1 VPDDAP
7 FLLDVTRLIWR
18 RWKGRHPTGIDRVCL
33 AYLRHFGGRAQAVV
47 QHDRFRRILNR
58 EVSAELFDLLDAPA
72 GRFRARLATGFLR
85 HLTGF
90 SRDGNGRL
98 YLNVG
103 HTGLDSPGLR
113 SWVSR
118 SGVRPIYLV
127 HDLIPMTHP
136 HFCRPGESRRH
147 EERMRTVLRTGA
159 GVIANSDATFGT
171 LGEFAR
177 NERVPMP
184 PALTA
189 PLGSEV
195 LRPKVR
201 DEQSA
206 RPSFVILGTIEGRKN
221 HLLLLDIWSRLLERL
236 GANTPELLII
246 GQRGW
251 EADAVFERLGRSDRL
266 RGHVTELNH
275 CSDDEL
281 ALHLASARALLFPSH
296 AEGYGL
302 PALEALGSGVPV
314 IASDLPAFRELCR
327 DVPDYL
333 ASGDSAGW
341 EAAILDYAR
350 SDSAARAAQLE
361 RMRSF
366 EAPTWEAHFQRVE
379 RWLSDLEI
387 NNPAARRST

>member
-7 FLLDVTRLIWR
+7 LLLDVTRLIWR

-47 QHDRFRRILNR
+47 QHERFRRILDR
-58 EVSAELFDLLDAPA
+58 KASAELFDLLDAPT
-72 GRFRARLATGFLR
+72 GRFRTRLATEVLR
-85 HLTGF
+85 NLTGYF
-90 SRDGNGRL
+90 RNGNGRL

-136 HFCRPGESRRH
+136 QFCRPGESRRH
-147 EERMRTVLRTGA
+147 EERMRTVLGTGA
-159 GVIANSDATFGT
+159 GVIANSEATLGT
-171 LGEFAR
+171 LGQFAR
-177 NERVPMP
+177 SEGVPMP
-184 PALTA
+184 PGLMA
-189 PLGSEV
+189 PLGSKV
-195 LRPKVR
+195 LRPSVC
-201 DEQSA
+201 EGQSA

-221 HLLLLDIWSRLLERL
+221 HLLLLEIWSRLIDRF
-236 GANTPELLII
+236 GSDAPQLLII

-251 EADAVFERLGRSDRL
+251 QAEAVFEILARSDKL
-266 RGHVTELNH
+266 RGHVFELDD
-275 CSDDEL
+275 CSDEQL
-281 ALHLASARALLFPSH
+281 AQHLATARALLFPSH

-302 PALEALGSGVPV
+302 PLVEALGAGVPV
-314 IASDLPAFRELCR
+314 LASDLPVFRELCG

-333 ASGDSAGW
+333 PTRDSSAW

-350 SDSAARAAQLE
+350 PDGSARAAQLQ
-361 RMRSF
+361 RMKGF
-366 EAPTWEAHFQRVE
+366 EPPSWEAHFTLVE
-379 RWLSDLEI
+379 RWLSTLE
-387 NNPAARRST
+387 STA

>member
-1 VPDDAP
+1 MPGDAP

-33 AYLRHFGGRAQAVV
+33 AYLRHFGGRAQPVV
-47 QHDRFRRILNR
+47 QRDRFCRILNR
-58 EVSAELFDLLDAPA
+58 GASAELFDLLGAPA

-85 HLTGF
+85 HLRGF

-195 LRPKVR
+195 LGPKVR
-201 DEQSA
+201 GKQAA

-251 EADAVFERLGRSDRL
+251 EADAVFERLDRSDRL

-361 RMRSF
+361 RTRSF

>member
-7 FLLDVTRLIWR
+7 LLLDVTRLIWR

-47 QHDRFRRILNR
+47 QHERFRRILDR
-58 EVSAELFDLLDAPA
+58 KASVELFDLLDAPT
-72 GRFRARLATGFLR
+72 GRFRTRLATKVLR
-85 HLTGF
+85 NLTGYI
-90 SRDGNGRL
+90 RNGNGRL

-136 HFCRPGESRRH
+136 QFCRPGESRRH
-147 EERMRTVLRTGA
+147 EERMRTVLGTGA
-159 GVIANSDATFGT
+159 GVIANSEATLGT
-171 LGEFAR
+171 LGQFAR
-177 NERVPMP
+177 SEGVPMP
-184 PALTA
+184 PGLMA
-189 PLGSEV
+189 PLGSKV
-195 LRPKVR
+195 LRPSVC
-201 DEQSA
+201 EGQSA

-221 HLLLLDIWSRLLERL
+221 HLLLLEIWSRLIDRF
-236 GANTPELLII
+236 GSDAPQLLII

-251 EADAVFERLGRSDRL
+251 QAEAVFEILARSDKL
-266 RGHVTELNH
+266 RGHVFELDD
-275 CSDDEL
+275 CSDEQL
-281 ALHLASARALLFPSH
+281 AQHLATARALLFPSH

-302 PALEALGSGVPV
+302 PLVEALGAGVPV
-314 IASDLPAFRELCR
+314 LASDLPVFRELCG

-333 ASGDSAGW
+333 PTRDSSAW

-350 SDSAARAAQLE
+350 PDGSARAAQLQ
-361 RMRSF
+361 RMKGF
-366 EAPTWEAHFQRVE
+366 EPPSWEAHFTLVE
-379 RWLSDLEI
+379 RWLSTLE
-387 NNPAARRST
+387 STA